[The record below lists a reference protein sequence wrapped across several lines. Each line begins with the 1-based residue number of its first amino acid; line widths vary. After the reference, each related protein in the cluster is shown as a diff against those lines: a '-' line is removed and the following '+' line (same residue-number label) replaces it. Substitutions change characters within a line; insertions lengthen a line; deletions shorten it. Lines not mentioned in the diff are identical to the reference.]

1 MENIFN
7 VAGGQCANSTG
18 FAGLIACLLLLLPST
33 APAAVRENDT
43 GRIKT
48 TIYECVEKSVGNYPQ
63 IKQAGLIDEAE
74 RYDLSNAGLN
84 WVPRFTIS
92 GKASYQSDVVEM
104 PFEIPGYNFNLPH
117 DQYSAVGELSQQI
130 WDGGVTRNMKD
141 NIRAGADIQRRQLEV
156 SLYSVK
162 ERVENIYLGIL
173 LIDKQIAQNRIL
185 EKNLLRSRDEVIALL
200 ENGMSYRSDLN
211 IVDVNILNCRQK
223 ISQLEADRAAY
234 VNMLGKFTGQDLS
247 NAEFEEPVADF
258 ILDSISISRPEL
270 RLYDARLA
278 QNKVSRAELQTRI
291 SPKLNLSIQ
300 GGIGQPGLNML
311 KEGFSPYYIAGIKL
325 QWNFGDL
332 YTRKND
338 IRRIENERRS
348 IENER
353 ETFLFNTSM
362 DAIQE
367 ISAVDK
373 ARDVLEQDRIIIALR
388 ESIRVSGEEQ
398 YSEGVIKMTEL
409 MDMIDDE
416 HDAKVAE
423 SIHQVQLLMEIFKLK
438 NTIGK

>member
-1 MENIFN
+1 MKSVLNK
-7 VAGGQCANSTG
+7 AGNRHPDSPGIAS
-18 FAGLIACLLLLLPST
+18 LMACLLILL
-33 APAAVRENDT
+33 PAAVQAAAMDNDT
-43 GRIKT
+43 GRVKM
-48 TIYECVEKSVGNYPQ
+48 TIYECIEMSMANYPQ
-63 IKQAGLIDEAE
+63 IEQAGLIDEAE

-84 WVPRFTIS
+84 WVPRFTVS
-92 GKASYQSDVVEM
+92 GKASYQSEVVEM

-156 SLYSVK
+156 NLYSVK
-162 ERVENIYLGIL
+162 ERVENIFLGIL

-185 EKNLLRSRDEVIALL
+185 EKNLLRSKDEVMALL
-200 ENGMSYRSDLN
+200 ENGMSYKSDLN
-211 IVDVNILNCRQK
+211 IVEVNILNCRQK
-223 ISQLEADRAAY
+223 ISQLKADRNAY
-234 VNMLGKFTGQDLS
+234 ICMLGKFTGKDL
-247 NAEFEEPVADF
+247 NNTEFEEPAADF
-258 ILDSISISRPEL
+258 ILDSIRITRPEL

-338 IRRIENERRS
+338 IRRIENERKS

-367 ISAVDK
+367 ISAVEK
-373 ARDVLEQDRIIIALR
+373 AQDVLEQDRKIIALR
-388 ESIRVSGEEQ
+388 ESIRISGEEQ